1 MFCQKCR
8 ASMPVVDQSMVS
20 CSFCERDLS
29 GEATGTAICEECADS
44 RLLCQGCGAELRL
57 GDFSGVFVCGAN
69 ARLGRSDERK
79 IVALLIKHEK
89 RNRKLEGKGV

>member
-8 ASMPVVDQSMVS
+8 ASGSDVDQSMVS
-20 CSFCERDLS
+20 CNFCERDLS
-29 GEATGTAICEECADS
+29 GEATGTSICEDCADS

-57 GDFSGVFVCGAN
+57 GDFSGVFVCGMN
-69 ARLGRSDERK
+69 TRLGRTDERK
-79 IVALLIKHEK
+79 IVALLIKHDK